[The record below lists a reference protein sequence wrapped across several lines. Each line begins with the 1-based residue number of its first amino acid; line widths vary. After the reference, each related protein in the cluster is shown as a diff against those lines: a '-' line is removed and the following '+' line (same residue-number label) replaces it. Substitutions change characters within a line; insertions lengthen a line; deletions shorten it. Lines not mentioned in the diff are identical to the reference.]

1 MRARLD
7 ERAGPE
13 PERPRRAAPPLPAIL
28 ALQQGAG
35 NAAVARALTAARQ
48 GRMLQRELR
57 VTDTKQTFTDAPSA
71 AGYLTT
77 EYKAAYKIEPTVKVR
92 ERLRELA
99 SAAASTDKVVEV
111 TLKPALLYA
120 HDGTPLRPEIY
131 EREPWK
137 SPSRDP
143 APAWNFDL
151 THRDPAPLFAPQSPR
166 HEYPSTDYDPM
177 SVDVRDDLRDE
188 RGRVEGERSSRK
200 GKDALGKNMVTYKVR
215 AHLRIEQMRSVDD
228 ADGSRRYTADRRHH
242 PIYDSAHVDSDVY
255 QSKFKKLGPR
265 PRARKRDMQD
275 SMRSELDLIRS
286 KYADN
291 PDFSGGSSLYS
302 DDVDRGRG
310 YFKNKTRAKSQAIS
324 SLYVHSEVQAAA
336 DAHDGAGRALA
347 RDLMDDIETRL
358 RERKQKNASL
368 RAVVVAVT
376 FSGHSDPNTV
386 CSGACKGALMH
397 IGEILETEFAAA
409 RAAEKERLR
418 RASIFLR
425 GSAFLR
431 VSGHFTASERF
442 QGYEL
447 GAGRAPRDGRLPS
460 SRVYEYRPSQ

>member
-1 MRARLD
+1 MD
-7 ERAGPE
+7 P
-13 PERPRRAAPPLPAIL
+13 
-28 ALQQGAG
+28 
-35 NAAVARALTAARQ
+35 
-48 GRMLQRELR
+48 
-57 VTDTKQTFTDAPSA
+57 TD
-71 AGYLTT
+71 
-77 EYKAAYKIEPTVKVR
+77 KVR

-99 SAAASTDKVVEV
+99 SAAASTDKIVEV

-137 SPSRDP
+137 SPSREP
-143 APAWNFDL
+143 ARPGTSTSPTAP
-151 THRDPAPLFAPQSPR
+151 RAPLFAPQSPR

-215 AHLRIEQMRSVDD
+215 AQLRFEDMRSVDD
-228 ADGSRRYTADRRHH
+228 SDGRRRYTPDRR
-242 PIYDSAHVDSDVY
+242 YDPVYGSARRDSDVY

-275 SMRSELDLIRS
+275 SMRSELDRIRD
-286 KYADN
+286 KYEDN

-302 DDVDRGRG
+302 DEVDRGRG

-336 DAHDGAGRALA
+336 DAHDGAARGLA
-347 RDLMDDIETRL
+347 RGLMSDIEDDLL
-358 RERKQKNASL
+358 RRKQPDTPL
-368 RAVVVAVT
+368 RVVVVALT

-397 IGEILETEFAAA
+397 IGELLETEFATA
-409 RAAEKERLR
+409 RAAVKARL
-418 RASIFLR
+418 AQDEIFVR
-425 GSAFLR
+425 GSSKLR
-431 VSGHFTASERF
+431 VSGHFTAAERF

-447 GAGRAPRDGRLPS
+447 GAGRAPNDGQLPS
-460 SRVYEYRPSQ
+460 SRVFEYPPSQSGVIQPASRAERGPSARSQ